1 LRLTWEV
8 EEGRQVFFQM
18 RNIRLHYGKAEV
30 LKGISLEIEQGSVC
44 TLIGSNG
51 AGKSSILRTISG
63 LDRPTAGEIW
73 FQGIRTDKMPPHDIV
88 KLGIIHIPERRRLFT
103 PMTVIENIEL
113 GAYCIK
119 NRREI
124 ARGLE
129 NVYEHFPIL
138 KQRRNQIAGTLS
150 GGEQQMLAIGRALMA
165 NPKLLLLDEPSI
177 GLSPLLVKEVDA
189 IIRTINRGGISII
202 LVEQNALMALRVAD
216 KAYVLEIGNIVMQGN
231 PESLIINE
239 DIRRAYLG
247 E

>member
-1 LRLTWEV
+1 MV
-8 EEGRQVFFQM
+8 EEGREVFFEM
-18 RNIRLHYGKAEV
+18 KNIRLHYGKAEV
-30 LKGISLEIEQGSVC
+30 LKGVSLEIEQGSVC

-51 AGKSSILRTISG
+51 AGKSSILRAISG
-63 LDRPTAGEIW
+63 LERPTAGEIW
-73 FQGIRTDKMPPHDIV
+73 FQGVRIDKMPPHDIV

-124 ARGLE
+124 ARGLD

-150 GGEQQMLAIGRALMA
+150 GGEQQMVAIGRALMA
-165 NPKLLLLDEPSI
+165 NPKLMLMDEPSI
-177 GLSPLLVKEVDA
+177 GLSPLLVQEVANA
-189 IIRTINRGGISII
+189 IRDINRNGVTVMLI
-202 LVEQNALMALRVAD
+202 EQNASMALSVAD
-216 KAYVLEIGNIVMQGN
+216 KVYVVEIGNIVFTGK
-231 PESLIINE
+231 PDSLIINE